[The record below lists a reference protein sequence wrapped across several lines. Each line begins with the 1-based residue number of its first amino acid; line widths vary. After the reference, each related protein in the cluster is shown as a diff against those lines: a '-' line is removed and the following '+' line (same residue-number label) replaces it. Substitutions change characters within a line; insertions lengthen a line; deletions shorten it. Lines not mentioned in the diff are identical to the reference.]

1 MLIRIILL
9 LSVLLAPLAPLAPLA
24 QAQELSA
31 DEVLKLVKDGK
42 VMPLEEIL
50 SLHPEISDARL
61 LDLSLSREGEDSYV
75 YSVEVINKSNSVVE
89 FEIDAVTGLFLQEQ
103 FEE

>member
-1 MLIRIILL
+1 MLIRIFLL
-9 LSVLLAPLAPLAPLA
+9 LSVLLAPSV

-31 DEVLKLVKDGK
+31 EEVLKLVKDGK

-50 SLHPEISDARL
+50 SLHPEISGARL
-61 LDLSLSREGEDSYV
+61 LDLSLSSEGEEGYV

>member
-9 LSVLLAPLAPLAPLA
+9 LSVLLAPLA

>member
-9 LSVLLAPLAPLAPLA
+9 LSVLVAPLA

>member
-1 MLIRIILL
+1 MLIRICLL
-9 LSVLLAPLAPLAPLA
+9 LSVLLAPFA

-31 DEVLKLVKDGK
+31 DEVLRLVKDGK

-50 SLHPEISDARL
+50 SLHPEINSARL
-61 LDLSLSREGEDSYV
+61 LDLTLSREGEESYV

>member
-1 MLIRIILL
+1 MLIRICLL
-9 LSVLLAPLAPLAPLA
+9 LSVLLAPLA
-24 QAQELSA
+24 QAQELSV
-31 DEVLKLVKDGK
+31 DEVLKLVKDGR

-50 SLHPEISDARL
+50 SLHPEINGARL

>member
-1 MLIRIILL
+1 MLIRICLL
-9 LSVLLAPLAPLAPLA
+9 LSVLLAPIV

-31 DEVLKLVKDGK
+31 DEVLKLVKEGK
-42 VMPLEEIL
+42 VMSLQEIL
-50 SLHPEISDARL
+50 SLHSEISGARL
-61 LDLSLSREGEDSYV
+61 LDLSLSREGEGGYV
-75 YSVEVINKSNSVVE
+75 YSVEVINKSNSVLE

>member
-9 LSVLLAPLAPLAPLA
+9 LYVLLAPLA